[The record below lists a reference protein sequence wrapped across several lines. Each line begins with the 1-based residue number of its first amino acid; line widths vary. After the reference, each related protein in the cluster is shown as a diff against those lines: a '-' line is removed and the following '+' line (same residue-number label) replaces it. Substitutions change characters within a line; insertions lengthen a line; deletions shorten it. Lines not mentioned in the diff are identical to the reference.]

1 MPVSVVDQVFG
12 WHEAVAPTGMQ
23 GGSGIQKSR
32 TSVSRAGVSRLT
44 DLARGAVDASGLS
57 TMSPAQASR
66 WLGTDRAVRA
76 LGIIEVCNKRQA
88 QLSAQLS
95 ALEWPTVNY
104 TSLGSKEPRRDP
116 DEQAAYDEERQRL
129 QGLIEAA
136 RNTLDEIFGE
146 DVGPP
151 LDLAAAMAQ
160 RKAARDAE
168 GLQAQMADMAMD
180 EPGSPAPSFAST
192 GNPRFRSLGSE

>member
-1 MPVSVVDQVFG
+1 MPASVVDQVFG
-12 WHEAVAPTGMQ
+12 RHEVVAPTGMQ

-32 TSVSRAGVSRLT
+32 TSVSRGGVSRLA
-44 DLARGAVDASGLS
+44 DLARGAVDASGPL

-66 WLGTDRAVRA
+66 WLRTDRVVRA
-76 LGIIEVCNKRQA
+76 LGMIEVCNKRQA
-88 QLSAQLS
+88 QLSAQLT
-95 ALEWPTVNY
+95 ALEWPTARY
-104 TSLGSKEPRRDP
+104 ASLGNHDPQRDP

-136 RNTLDEIFGE
+136 RNDLDEIFGE

-180 EPGSPAPSFAST
+180 EPGSPA
-192 GNPRFRSLGSE
+192 FRSLG